1 MCVCRQSLLLEEQG
15 IISLWYHNLP
25 SLEEAV
31 LRLLESVL
39 ANNESSPQ
47 KLEQL
52 LEQALLVGHFDRNT
66 TSNVQRPSRVHYL
79 SIYSSTLLRSVT
91 SVLHASR
98 LSL

>member
-1 MCVCRQSLLLEEQG
+1 MCICRHSLLLEEQS

-39 ANNESSPQ
+39 AHNESSPQ
-47 KLEQL
+47 ALEQL

-66 TSNVQRPSRVHYL
+66 TLNAQRLSRVRYL

-91 SVLHASR
+91 SVLLAC
-98 LSL
+98 